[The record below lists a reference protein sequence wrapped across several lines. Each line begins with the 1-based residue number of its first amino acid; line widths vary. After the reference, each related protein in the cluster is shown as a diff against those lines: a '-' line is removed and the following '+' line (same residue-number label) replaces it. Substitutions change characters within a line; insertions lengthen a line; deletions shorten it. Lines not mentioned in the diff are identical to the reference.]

1 MRLFELAH
9 SKIKENIKR
18 GDFCIDA
25 TLGNGYDSL
34 FLAQQ
39 ISPHGRVF
47 AMDIQQSAI
56 HQARCKLDAAGLAK
70 CVTIIHDCHTN
81 IMQRIPVQYHGE
93 IAIAM
98 YNLGYLPGGDHSIK
112 TTHESTINSLLKTY
126 ELLKPGG
133 LLSVLC
139 YRGHDGGAKE
149 SDEVGKLCSLQNWS
163 FEKFQ
168 GSNDPVSPVLIVI
181 RKS

>member
-47 AMDIQQSAI
+47 AVDIQQAAI
-56 HQARCKLDAAGLAK
+56 HQAR
-70 CVTIIHDCHTN
+70 
-81 IMQRIPVQYHGE
+81 
-93 IAIAM
+93 
-98 YNLGYLPGGDHSIK
+98 
-112 TTHESTINSLLKTY
+112 
-126 ELLKPGG
+126 
-133 LLSVLC
+133 
-139 YRGHDGGAKE
+139 
-149 SDEVGKLCSLQNWS
+149 
-163 FEKFQ
+163 
-168 GSNDPVSPVLIVI
+168 
-181 RKS
+181 